1 LYWGTASTD
10 LAATALFQIKAGR
23 LACCKDRQLANRQ
36 FTAGASMS
44 VSANRRLASDGNP
57 DERGYTDLQKNSR
70 QAVLFPMLLTGL
82 VVAGSA
88 YMLGFDRTSVN
99 VLAFCTALALASLAI
114 DVALKLAQ
122 KELGL
127 DFIAALAM
135 ASGLL
140 LGEYLASAI
149 VAVMYAGGQF
159 LERHAQRQAGAGMS
173 ALLAKVPHTAF
184 KIAENGVREVQVS
197 DIAVGDILL
206 IRKGDILPADGI
218 LNSDLAIVSQALL
231 TGESLPLR
239 KNRGS
244 LLMSGAVNFGEAIE
258 LRVARTPQDSAYAGI
273 VNLVEAARRS
283 KARMTRLA
291 DRYALAFL
299 LLTIVVAGASAIAF
313 QDIRRV
319 VAVLVVA
326 TPCPLILA
334 VPVALVAGTSKAAR
348 AGVLV
353 KGAAALEALA
363 GISIVV
369 FDKTGTLTTGEPVVS
384 NIEGEASADEILR
397 LAASLDQAS
406 GHIVAHALAAEAHKR
421 GLRLSR
427 PTQVSEMPG
436 AGIRG
441 LVDGVA
447 VSLGGDSYFGLGG
460 SEEPPA
466 LEETSKIKVRVYVD
480 RAAFGV
486 ITLEDRLRDEIT
498 STIHSLRAIGISRLI
513 LASGDNWTAAKSIA
527 EKLGFDEVR
536 AQLTPAGKVDVLKEQ
551 RTRGRV
557 LMVGDGVNDAPALA
571 VADVGMAVGSS
582 NLAAAAE
589 AADVVLV
596 RDDLRCVVAAIE
608 IARRSRSIALQGA
621 FAGMALS
628 VTAMAVA
635 GLGFLPPVAGALLQ
649 ELIDVVVVLNALR
662 ARL

>member
-1 LYWGTASTD
+1 
-10 LAATALFQIKAGR
+10 
-23 LACCKDRQLANRQ
+23 
-36 FTAGASMS
+36 MS

-70 QAVLFPMLLTGL
+70 QAVLFPVLLTGL

-114 DVALKLAQ
+114 DVARKLAQ

-231 TGESLPLR
+231 TGEALPLR

-244 LLMSGAVNFGEAIE
+244 LLMSGAVNFGEAFE

-608 IARRSRSIALQGA
+608 IARRSRSIALQSA

-628 VTAMAVA
+628 VAAMAVA

>member
-1 LYWGTASTD
+1 
-10 LAATALFQIKAGR
+10 
-23 LACCKDRQLANRQ
+23 
-36 FTAGASMS
+36 MS

-114 DVALKLAQ
+114 DVARKLAQ

-384 NIEGEASADEILR
+384 NIEGAASADEILR

-406 GHIVAHALAAEAHKR
+406 GHIVAHALATEAHKR

-466 LEETSKIKVRVYVD
+466 LETSKIKVRIYVD

-608 IARRSRSIALQGA
+608 IARRSRSIALQSA

-628 VTAMAVA
+628 VAAMAVA

>member
-1 LYWGTASTD
+1 
-10 LAATALFQIKAGR
+10 
-23 LACCKDRQLANRQ
+23 
-36 FTAGASMS
+36 MS
-44 VSANRRLASDGNP
+44 VSANRHLARDGNP
-57 DERGYTDLQKNSR
+57 DERGYVYGEKNSR
-70 QAVLFPMLLTGL
+70 QALLFPMLLAGIA
-82 VVAGSA
+82 VAGGA
-88 YMLGFDRTSVN
+88 YLLGFGRVSTN
-99 VLAFCTALALASLAI
+99 VLALCAALALASLAI
-114 DVALKLAQ
+114 DVARKLAQ

-159 LERHAQRQAGAGMS
+159 LEIHAQRQAGAGMS
-173 ALLAKVPHTAF
+173 ALLANVPHTAF
-184 KIAENGVREVQVS
+184 KITENGVREVQVS

-218 LNSDLAIVSQALL
+218 LTSDLAVVSQALL

-239 KNRGS
+239 KDRGTM
-244 LLMSGAVNFGEAIE
+244 LMSGAVNFGEAIE
-258 LRVARTPQDSAYAGI
+258 LQVARAPRDSAYAGI

-283 KARMTRLA
+283 KARMARLA

-363 GISIVV
+363 GVSIVV

-384 NIEGEASADEILR
+384 NIEGEASADQILR

-406 GHIVAHALAAEAHKR
+406 GHIVAHALAAEAQRR
-421 GLRLSR
+421 GLTLSR
-427 PTQVSEMPG
+427 PTQVSELPG
-436 AGIRG
+436 SGIRG
-441 LVDGVA
+441 LVDGVS
-447 VSLGGDSYFGLGG
+447 VSLGGDSYFGLSG

-466 LEETSKIKVRVYVD
+466 QETSTIKVRVFVD
-480 RAAFGV
+480 QAPFGV

-498 STIHSLRAIGISRLI
+498 ATISSLRAIGISRLI

-527 EKLGFDEVR
+527 AKLGFDEVR
-536 AQLTPAGKVDVLKEQ
+536 AQLTPGGKVDVLREQ
-551 RTRGRV
+551 RSRGRV

-571 VADVGMAVGSS
+571 AADVGMAVGSS

-608 IARRSRSIALQGA
+608 IARRSRSIALQSA

-628 VTAMAVA
+628 VAAMAAA
-635 GLGFLPPVAGALLQ
+635 GLGYLPPVAGALLQ

>member
-1 LYWGTASTD
+1 
-10 LAATALFQIKAGR
+10 
-23 LACCKDRQLANRQ
+23 
-36 FTAGASMS
+36 MS
-44 VSANRRLASDGNP
+44 VSANRHLARDGNP
-57 DERGYTDLQKNSR
+57 DERGYVYGEKNFR
-70 QAVLFPMLLTGL
+70 QALLFPMLLAGIA
-82 VVAGSA
+82 VAGGA
-88 YMLGFDRTSVN
+88 YVLGFGRVSTN
-99 VLAFCTALALASLAI
+99 VLAFCAALALASLAI
-114 DVALKLAQ
+114 DVARKIAQ

-159 LERHAQRQAGAGMS
+159 LEIHAQRQAGAGMS

-218 LNSDLAIVSQALL
+218 LNSDLAVVSQALL
-231 TGESLPLR
+231 TGESLPIR
-239 KNRGS
+239 KDRGS
-244 LLMSGAVNFGEAIE
+244 MLMSGAVNFGEAIE
-258 LRVARTPQDSAYAGI
+258 LRVARTPRDSAYAGI

-283 KARMTRLA
+283 KARMARLA

-363 GISIVV
+363 GVSIVV

-384 NIEGEASADEILR
+384 NIEGVASADQILR

-406 GHIVAHALAAEAHKR
+406 GHIVAHALAGEAQRR
-421 GLRLSR
+421 GLTLSR
-427 PTQVSEMPG
+427 PTQVSELPG

-441 LVDGVA
+441 LVDGVP
-447 VSLGGDSYFGLGG
+447 VSLGGDSYFGLSGG
-460 SEEPPA
+460 EEPPA
-466 LEETSKIKVRVYVD
+466 PEDTSTIKVRVFVD
-480 RAAFGV
+480 QAPFGV

-498 STIHSLRAIGISRLI
+498 ATIGSLRAIGISRLI

-527 EKLGFDEVR
+527 AKLGFDEVR
-536 AQLTPAGKVDVLKEQ
+536 AQLTPGGKVDVLREQ
-551 RTRGRV
+551 RSRGRV

-571 VADVGMAVGSS
+571 AADVGMAVGSS

-608 IARRSRSIALQGA
+608 IARRSRSIALQSA

-628 VTAMAVA
+628 VAAMAAA
-635 GLGFLPPVAGALLQ
+635 GLGYLPPVAGALLQ

-662 ARL
+662 ARI